1 MNDIPKIG
9 DTVRIRQWDDMAAEY
24 GLSSGGYIYPEYESN
39 MRGCDVTFNR
49 AMSDLGGQ
57 TFIVKD
63 VIGYV
68 LYGHMTQWTITS
80 KMVELIDDTV
90 ADSSELNNFL
100 KLFGGR

>member
-24 GLSSGGYIYPEYESN
+24 GLSSSGYICPEYEDDMN
-39 MRGCDVTFNR
+39 GCGVPFNR
-49 AMSDLGGQ
+49 AMADLCGQ

-68 LYGHMTQWTITS
+68 LYGHMTHWTITS
-80 KMVELIDDTV
+80 KMVELIDDNIT
-90 ADSSELNNFL
+90 DSPELNNFL

>member
-1 MNDIPKIG
+1 MNYIPKIG
-9 DTVRIRQWDDMAAEY
+9 DTVQIRQWDDMAAEY
-24 GLSSGGYIYPEYESN
+24 GILPSGCIYPEYEDD
-39 MRGCDVTFNR
+39 MRGNIAVFNR
-49 AMSDLGGQ
+49 AMKSLCGQ
-57 TFIVKD
+57 TFIVEN

-80 KMVELIDDTV
+80 KMVELIDDNV